1 MKLLSLRL
9 HPFGGTIDRTYKF
22 SENIQVL
29 EGANEYGKSTFRA
42 ALMHVM
48 FTEAKLSPVKTNE
61 LLGPWFPK
69 SGGDFAQVTLY
80 LESNKKLYK
89 VKKCWGSQTSCSIK
103 NETDNFEIADPNTVS
118 STLREILGHNQA
130 IWENI
135 FITQQDSITTTIE
148 KLREN
153 PSIVQNAGI
162 EVLANDVNPEA
173 LETEINSKLKKIGG
187 NWDWDQQVPKK
198 DNQSLARGIDN
209 KWMRGVGDIL
219 KAWYEWKE
227 SEKSLNDRLIY
238 DMEVDR
244 INNLIQLSDEVIAK
258 LNPTIQQNT
267 KIRDTIYQRKA
278 LENELAKTESYL
290 VGLSKCNA
298 DWPVFENQYK
308 LNKIEIDKKQEQLNE
323 LAEELKNA
331 ISRAES
337 ASLLENLDKIEGIQ
351 KDIAEMVFKES
362 NIKKIDLV
370 IFQKLKNIE
379 NELRELDLKIK
390 AQSLIATLN
399 SNLNFDFTVTTGTD
413 APRKIKLITGSEQK
427 FEASGKIQ
435 IQGHDLTIIV
445 SSSQTDIDLLIND
458 LSSKKKEKENLL
470 SELGL
475 ESLQDANNA
484 AEAEKKL
491 KDEISK
497 KREML
502 SNLMGTRKESDLEE
516 LRTNM
521 SDLPQTRSSK
531 VISDLQSKTIK
542 EKAEMELKQANMKS
556 SVDDWELKWKD
567 KNGLLQEIIKVGMSQ
582 TDITRQLE
590 ALPNLPEDFETESF
604 LNEFKL
610 DSENLEN
617 AKDTKLILH
626 SDFYKLSQSETRDID
641 ELIELKNEKLSS
653 FNRENEQGKALKRIL
668 SVMKSLQPDTDLYL
682 GLHEHIREN
691 FKKLTNGKYINLDH
705 KKGLPEKVGHNT
717 ITLETA
723 LLSQGTRTSLA
734 LAVRLSLAEL
744 YLEKSKAFIV
754 MDDPFVDLD
763 SSRREAGINLLRN
776 LGERTQIIYLTCHSN
791 HATEITPN
799 RVEVKD
805 A

>member
-1 MKLLSLRL
+1 M
-9 HPFGGTIDRTYKF
+9 
-22 SENIQVL
+22 
-29 EGANEYGKSTFRA
+29 
-42 ALMHVM
+42 
-48 FTEAKLSPVKTNE
+48 
-61 LLGPWFPK
+61 
-69 SGGDFAQVTLY
+69 
-80 LESNKKLYK
+80 
-89 VKKCWGSQTSCSIK
+89 
-103 NETDNFEIADPNTVS
+103 
-118 STLREILGHNQA
+118 
-130 IWENI
+130 
-135 FITQQDSITTTIE
+135 
-148 KLREN
+148 REN

-399 SNLNFDFTVTTGTD
+399 SNLNFDYNISNCKNTD
-413 APRKIKLITGSEQK
+413 KITIHKITSDNF
-427 FEASGKIQ
+427 FENNNKTYNFIYIDGCHEKEFIKRDMENSFNILEKGGIMWMDDYRV
-435 IQGHDLTIIV
+435 GNGII
-445 SSSQTDIDLLIND
+445 
-458 LSSKKKEKENLL
+458 SKKKMDYFLEKY
-470 SELGL
+470 
-475 ESLQDANNA
+475 
-484 AEAEKKL
+484 
-491 KDEISK
+491 
-497 KREML
+497 
-502 SNLMGTRKESDLEE
+502 
-516 LRTNM
+516 
-521 SDLPQTRSSK
+521 
-531 VISDLQSKTIK
+531 
-542 EKAEMELKQANMKS
+542 
-556 SVDDWELKWKD
+556 
-567 KNGLLQEIIKVGMSQ
+567 NG
-582 TDITRQLE
+582 
-590 ALPNLPEDFETESF
+590 
-604 LNEFKL
+604 
-610 DSENLEN
+610 
-617 AKDTKLILH
+617 H
-626 SDFYKLSQSETRDID
+626 Y
-641 ELIELKNEKLSS
+641 ELIYKGYQLAIRKL
-653 FNRENEQGKALKRIL
+653 
-668 SVMKSLQPDTDLYL
+668 
-682 GLHEHIREN
+682 
-691 FKKLTNGKYINLDH
+691 
-705 KKGLPEKVGHNT
+705 
-717 ITLETA
+717 
-723 LLSQGTRTSLA
+723 
-734 LAVRLSLAEL
+734 
-744 YLEKSKAFIV
+744 
-754 MDDPFVDLD
+754 
-763 SSRREAGINLLRN
+763 
-776 LGERTQIIYLTCHSN
+776 
-791 HATEITPN
+791 
-799 RVEVKD
+799 
-805 A
+805 